1 MENLQIEAMAGLNA
15 KVGPRMS
22 LIVYLLQGQS
32 QFWII
37 YFPEVDED
45 RPIVWILCNMF
56 QYSQLSFG
64 KWLWLLDVEE
74 VESGIREKFMR

>member
-45 RPIVWILCNMF
+45 RPIV
-56 QYSQLSFG
+56 
-64 KWLWLLDVEE
+64 
-74 VESGIREKFMR
+74 